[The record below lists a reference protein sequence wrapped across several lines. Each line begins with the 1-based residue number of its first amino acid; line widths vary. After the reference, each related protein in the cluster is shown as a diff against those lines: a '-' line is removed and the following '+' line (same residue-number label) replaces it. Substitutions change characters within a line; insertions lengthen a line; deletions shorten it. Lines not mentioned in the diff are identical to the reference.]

1 MTQHAIPLH
10 RVTDAKCSSARRS
23 FKCHMYECAA
33 PTGRDSVH
41 AINGLDEGG
50 ESRRCASAICVM
62 GGGGKRRR
70 NVDVASLALQKR
82 KRELDHARY
91 GMSQRR
97 GV

>member
-62 GGGGKRRR
+62 GNRKKQQQ
-70 NVDVASLALQKR
+70 NENKKHHKKQKR
-82 KRELDHARY
+82 KRELDRARY